1 MVIQIIIGPDFDLK
15 LVPRLDEF
23 DDEEKMMA
31 WFQKYKPVI
40 SSDVRKYLDESG
52 FRKAQDTGH
61 NQRHP
66 ERTRC

>member
-1 MVIQIIIGPDFDLK
+1 MVIQIAIGPDFDLK

-23 DDEEKMMA
+23 DDEEKMMV
-31 WFQKYKPVI
+31 WFQKYKPVL

-52 FRKAQDTGH
+52 FRKGQAISND
-61 NQRHP
+61 QRHP